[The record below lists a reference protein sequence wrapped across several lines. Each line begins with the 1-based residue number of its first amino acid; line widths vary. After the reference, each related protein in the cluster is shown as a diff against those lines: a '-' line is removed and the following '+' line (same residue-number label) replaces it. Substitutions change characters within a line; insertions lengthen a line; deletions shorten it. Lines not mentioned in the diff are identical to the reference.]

1 MQRCTEHK
9 ERNLLLSGVNRTE
22 SANKRFSALECLLLG
37 VKRTS
42 ISGVAMSAYSQEET
56 FRPQFISIDSAKRDS
71 YTSIHDRGNST

>member
-1 MQRCTEHK
+1 VQRCTVHK

-42 ISGVAMSAYSQEET
+42 ISGGWMSACSHNAT
-56 FRPQFISIDSAKRDS
+56 FGFAHATWILPQSFASLL
-71 YTSIHDRGNST
+71 T